1 MNILKLIFFAITLT
15 IGNLLFAQVKSNLNE
30 KEILVTDSIIKLD
43 SIIIIPGSVII
54 YDSNGKLI
62 PSAEYII
69 DNENA
74 TIKFINNNFSNQSL
88 KIVYRK
94 FPYNFLLPYYHKRF
108 EDYRSKAENKVYIP
122 NYLENKP
129 ISFSEND
136 GLEKRGSISRGI
148 SFGNNQDV
156 IVNSNL
162 NLQLSGKLSPDINII
177 AAISDNNIPIQPDG
191 NTQQIQEFDKVFI
204 TLFNEKN
211 RLTVG
216 DFEVTRPN
224 GYFLNLNRKVQGAT
238 FSTIS
243 EKPQKYTFKSSVSGS
258 VSKGKYCRQQF
269 NGTEGNQGPYKLK
282 GCENETYII
291 VLSGSERI
299 FIDGKLLTRGQD
311 NDYVIDYNSGEI
323 TFTPKQIITKDKR
336 ITIEFEYSEKSYARF
351 LVLNSNVFESKK
363 SKFWLNIFSENDNKN
378 QSFQQDLSDSQKQL
392 LSAIGDSINQAFVP
406 NIDTVEFSNNQVLY
420 KKIDTTI
427 NSVLYKDIYVYSN
440 NSDSAKYRLGFSFV
454 GKNRG
459 NYAQV
464 TSNAN
469 GKVYKWIEPLNGI
482 SQGSFEPI
490 VLLITPKKKQMLTF
504 GSNTQISK
512 TLKAQFETAISNNDI
527 NSFSDKDSKDN
538 TGIAFKLSLINKF
551 NVNDT
556 TKKSILSG
564 ISYEFTS
571 DYFSEVEAYR
581 LVEFSRDWNLG
592 NYVRKSNEHN
602 LNYYFLYNLKNK
614 IFTRYDFDIFNSESL
629 YNGIKNN
636 LKTDFL
642 YKGFNLNTTG
652 SYLNSN
658 GISSNTEFLRQKAI
672 FSKTIK
678 NIVIGV
684 GEEQEINRWTLES
697 SDSLLL
703 NSFSFNK
710 IEAFIK
716 SNDTLKNSFFVHYDL
731 RNDFKPVKNTFSQ
744 YSQAQNFAI
753 GGMLAKNQN
762 HIIKTT
768 INYRILTYTNIDNL
782 NLAPENNLTARAEYS
797 MKFFKGAITS
807 SFFYEIGT
815 GLELKREFSYIE
827 VAQGQGVYSWTDYN
841 SNNIKELDE
850 FEVSAFQDQAN
861 YIRIFTPT
869 NEYIKTYLNQYN
881 HIINIYPQR
890 IWFNKTGFLKFLA
903 KFSDQA
909 AFRINRKTTNDN
921 IFNIL
926 NPFDI
931 ESLSSSSSDTTL
943 VSLNSSARNTFSF
956 NRTGTVWGIDYIT
969 QGSKNKML
977 LINGFDL
984 RTIFTNGL
992 KARWNI
998 NQNFT
1003 IEDYIQKGNKIYN
1016 SEYFSS
1022 KNYTINIIS
1031 NEATVSIQPGQFF
1044 RTALT
1049 YQYSEK
1055 INTEGVQK
1063 ALNHNAGLELRF
1075 SSPQKGNLTAT
1086 FNYIKI
1092 YFNDSPNSSVGYEM
1106 LEGLLPGNNFTWTI
1120 MFQRNLTES
1129 LQLNLNYNARK
1140 PGEEKIVHTGGVQL
1154 RAFF

>member
-1 MNILKLIFFAITLT
+1 MKILKIIFFTLS
-15 IGNLLFAQVKSNLNE
+15 IFSGNVLFAQIKSNLNE
-30 KEILVTDSIIKLD
+30 KELLVNDSIIKLD
-43 SIIIIPGSVII
+43 SIIIIPGSVIL

-62 PSAEYII
+62 PSSEYTV

-74 TIKFINNNFSNQSL
+74 TIKFLNNNFSNQKL

-94 FPYNFLLPYYHKRF
+94 FPYNFTTPYYHKKY
-108 EDYRSKAENKVYIP
+108 EDYASKAENKLYIP
-122 NYLENKP
+122 NFTTDNYTTL
-129 ISFSEND
+129 SERD

-162 NLQLSGKLSPDINII
+162 NLQLAGKLSPDINII

-216 DFEVTRPN
+216 DFEVTKPE
-224 GYFLNLNRKVQGAT
+224 GYFLSLNRKVQGGT

-243 EKPQKYTFKSSVSGS
+243 EKSKKYTFKSSVSGS
-258 VSKGKYCRQQF
+258 VSKGKYCRAQF

-299 FIDGKLLTRGQD
+299 YIDGKLITRGQD

-336 ITIEFEYSEKSYARF
+336 IVVEFEYSEKSYARF
-351 LVLNSNVFESKK
+351 MVLNSNVFESKK
-363 SKFWLNIFSENDNKN
+363 AKMWLNIFSENDNKN

-392 LSAIGDSINQAFVP
+392 LSSIGDSVNQAFVP
-406 NIDTVEFSNNQVLY
+406 NIDTVDFSNSQVLY
-420 KKIDTTI
+420 KKTDTII
-427 NSVLYKDIYVYSN
+427 NSTTYKDIYVYSV
-440 NSDSAKYRLGFSFV
+440 SPDSAKYRLGFSFV
-454 GKNRG
+454 GTNRG
-459 NYAQV
+459 NYVQIQSSV
-464 TSNAN
+464 N
-469 GKVYKWIEPLNGI
+469 GKIYKWIEPLNGI
-482 SQGSFEPI
+482 PQGSFEPI
-490 VLLITPKKKQMLTF
+490 VLLITPKKKQMISF

-527 NSFSDKDSKDN
+527 NTFSDKDSKDN

-556 TKKSILSG
+556 TKKSI
-564 ISYEFTS
+564 ISAITYEFTS
-571 DYFSEVEAYR
+571 DYFSEIEAYR
-581 LVEFSRDWNLG
+581 PVEFSRDWNLG
-592 NYVRKSNEHN
+592 NYIRKSNEHN

-614 IFTRYDFDIFNSESL
+614 IFTRYDFDIFNSENT

-636 LKTDFL
+636 LKTDLSF
-642 YKGFNLNTTG
+642 KGFNFNANG

-658 GISSNTEFLRQKAI
+658 GINSNTEFLRHKAV
-672 FSKTIK
+672 FSKNIK
-678 NIVIGV
+678 NIVLGI
-684 GEEQEINRWTLES
+684 GEEQEINSWNLDN

-716 SNDTLKNSFFVHYDL
+716 SNDTLKNSFFANYDI
-731 RNDFKPVKNTFSQ
+731 RTDFKPTQNTFSE
-744 YSQAQNFAI
+744 YSKAHNFAI
-753 GGMLAKNQN
+753 GGMLSKNQN

-768 INYRILTYTNIDNL
+768 INYRLLNYSNIDSL
-782 NLAPENNLTARAEYS
+782 NLPPENNLTARAEYS

-807 SFFYEIGT
+807 TIFYEIGT

-827 VAQGQGVYSWTDYN
+827 VAQGQGVYAWTDYN
-841 SNNIKELDE
+841 ANNIKELDE
-850 FEVSAFQDQAN
+850 FEVAAFQDQAN

-869 NEYIKTYLNQYN
+869 SEYIKTYLNQYN

-890 IWFNKTGFLKFLA
+890 IWFNKTGFRKFLA

-909 AFRINRKTTNDN
+909 AFRINRKTTNDD
-921 IFNIL
+921 ILNIL
-926 NPFDI
+926 NPFDL
-931 ESLSSSSSDTTL
+931 ESLRDNSTDTTL

-956 NRTGTVWGIDYIT
+956 NRTGTVWGVDFIT
-969 QGSKNKML
+969 QGSKYKML
-977 LINGFDL
+977 LVNGFDL
-984 RTIFTNGL
+984 RTIFTNGI

-1003 IEDYIQKGNKIYN
+1003 IEDYIQKGNKIYS

-1022 KNYTINIIS
+1022 KNYKIDIIS

-1055 INTEGVQK
+1055 VNTVGIQK
-1063 ALNHNAGLELRF
+1063 ALNHNAGVEFKF

-1086 FNYIKI
+1086 FNYINI
-1092 YFNDSPNSSVGYEM
+1092 DFNDSPNSSVGYEM
-1106 LEGLLPGNNFTWTI
+1106 LEGLLPGNNFTWSV

>member
-1 MNILKLIFFAITLT
+1 M
-15 IGNLLFAQVKSNLNE
+15 GNLLFAQFKSNLSE
-30 KEILVTDSIIKLD
+30 KEILVKDSLIKLD
-43 SIIIIPGSVII
+43 SVIIIPGSLIL
-54 YDSNGKLI
+54 YDSIGKLI
-62 PSAEYII
+62 PSSEYITN
-69 DNENA
+69 NEA
-74 TIKFINNNFSNQSL
+74 GTIVFLNKNLSNQKI

-94 FPYNFLLPYYHKRF
+94 FPYNFAESYFHKKY
-108 EDYRSKAENKVYIP
+108 EDYISKDEYRQYVP
-122 NYLENKP
+122 
-129 ISFSEND
+129 SFSADNYKPFSESD

-148 SFGNNQDV
+148 SFGNNQNV

-162 NLQLSGKLSPDINII
+162 NLQLSGKLSNDINII

-204 TLFNEKN
+204 TLYNEKN

-216 DFEVTRPN
+216 DFEITKPE
-224 GYFLNLNRKVQGAT
+224 GYFLNLNRKVQGGT
-238 FSTIS
+238 YSTIY
-243 EKPQKYTFKSSVSGS
+243 EKPNKYTLKSSVSGS

-299 FIDGKLLTRGQD
+299 YIDGKLITRGQD

-323 TFTPKQIITKDKR
+323 TFTPRQIITKDKR
-336 ITIEFEYSEKSYARF
+336 ISIEFEYSEKSYARF
-351 LVLNSNVFESKK
+351 MVVNSNVFESNK
-363 SKFWLNIFSENDNKN
+363 SKIWLNIFSENDNKN

-392 LSAIGDSINQAFVP
+392 LSGIGDSINQAFVP
-406 NIDTVEFSNNQVLY
+406 NIDTVEFSNNLVLY

-454 GKNRG
+454 GKYHG
-459 NYAQV
+459 NYEQIKSTV
-464 TSNAN
+464 N
-469 GKVYKWIEPLNGI
+469 GKVYKWIEPLKGI
-482 SQGSFEPI
+482 PQGSFEPI
-490 VLLITPKKKQMLTF
+490 VLLITPKKKQMVSF
-504 GSNTQISK
+504 GSSTQISK
-512 TLKAQFETAISNNDI
+512 TLKAQFETAISNNDV
-527 NSFSDKDSKDN
+527 NTFSTQDSKDN
-538 TGIAFKLSLINKF
+538 TGVAFKLRLINNF
-551 NVNDT
+551 NVKDT
-556 TKKSILSG
+556 TKKAVLSG
-564 ISYEFTS
+564 ITYEFTS
-571 DYFSEVEAYR
+571 DDFTEVEVYR
-581 LVEFSRDWNLG
+581 PVEFSRDWNLG
-592 NYVRKSNEHN
+592 TYVRKSNEHN

-614 IFTRYDFDIFNSESL
+614 IFTRYDFDIFNSENT

-642 YKGFNLNTTG
+642 YKGFNLNATG

-658 GISSNTEFLRQKAI
+658 GINSNTEFLRHKAV

-678 NIVIGV
+678 TIMFGI
-684 GEEQEINRWTLES
+684 GEEQEINRWKLED
-697 SDSLLL
+697 SDSLLQ

-710 IEAFIK
+710 IEVFIK
-716 SNDTLKNSFFVHYDL
+716 TNDTLKNSFFVNYDL
-731 RNDFKPVKNTFSQ
+731 RTDFKPIQNKFSQ
-744 YSQAQNFAI
+744 YSDAQNFAI
-753 GGMLAKNQN
+753 GGMLTKNQN
-762 HIIKTT
+762 HIIKAT
-768 INYRILTYTNIDNL
+768 INYRILNYSNIDGL
-782 NLAPENNLTARAEYS
+782 NLAPENNLTGRTEYS

-807 SFFYEIGT
+807 SIFYEIGT
-815 GLELKREFSYIE
+815 GLELKREFSYVE
-827 VAQGQGVYSWTDYN
+827 VAQGQGVYTWTDYN

-850 FEVSAFQDQAN
+850 FEVAAFQDQAN

-869 NEYIKTYLNQYN
+869 SEYIKTYLNQYN

-890 IWFNKTGFLKFLA
+890 IWFNKTGVLKFLA

-921 IFNIL
+921 ILNVL
-926 NPFDI
+926 NPFDL
-931 ESLSSSSSDTTL
+931 ESLNDKSSDTTL
-943 VSLNSSARNTFSF
+943 VSLNSSLRNIFSF

-984 RTIFTNGL
+984 RTIFTNGI

-1003 IEDYIQKGNKIYN
+1003 IEDYVQKGSKIYN

-1022 KNYTINIIS
+1022 KNYTINVIS
-1031 NEATVSIQPGQFF
+1031 NEATVSVQPGQFF

-1055 INTEGVQK
+1055 VNTTGVQK
-1063 ALNHNAGLELRF
+1063 ALNHNLGLELRF

-1092 YFNDSPNSSVGYEM
+1092 DFNDSPNSPVGYEM
-1106 LEGLLPGNNFTWTI
+1106 LEGLLPGDNFTWSV

-1140 PGEEKIVHTGGVQL
+1140 PGDEKIVHTGGVQL